1 VVVVDAD
8 LVEKVEGAPVV
19 VVARLRL
26 RLNPRASRSPSRV
39 DVDAVVALAAKLTA
53 DVGK

>member
-8 LVEKVEGAPVV
+8 LVERVEGAPVV

-26 RLNPRASRSPSRV
+26 RLNPRASRV
-39 DVDAVVALAAKLTA
+39 DVDAVVALVAKLIA

>member
-8 LVEKVEGAPVV
+8 PVEKAPVV
-19 VVARLRL
+19 DVARL
-26 RLNPRASRSPSRV
+26 RLNPRASPSRV
-39 DVDAVVALAAKLTA
+39 VVDAVVALAAKLTA